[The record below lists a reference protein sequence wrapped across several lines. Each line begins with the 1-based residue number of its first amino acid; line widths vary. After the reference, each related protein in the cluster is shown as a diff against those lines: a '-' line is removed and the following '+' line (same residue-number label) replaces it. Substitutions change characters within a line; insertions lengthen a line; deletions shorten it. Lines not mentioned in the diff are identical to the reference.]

1 MKFRFTLT
9 HLLIGSLAIIAF
21 VFFNMQKPQSTTAQL
36 DNHPGWFKQ
45 FVKLKGDE
53 NGQIPHGLT
62 MKWYK
67 ADQANQ
73 LLHKKAVND
82 LENIKEIGPF
92 NVGGSIPNL

>member
-9 HLLIGSLAIIAF
+9 SLLIGSLAIIAF
-21 VFFNMQKPQSTTAQL
+21 VFFNMQKPQYTPAQL

-53 NGQIPHGLT
+53 NGQILHGLT

-73 LLHKKAVND
+73 LLHKLSLK
-82 LENIKEIGPF
+82 
-92 NVGGSIPNL
+92 